1 MEWRPRRLRGFLVG
15 LGIVAGIVILDV
27 LLVIWITHRS
37 VGLLTFVLGLIVAL
51 SLPALVLMAYWLYSL
66 AGMQYT
72 LERNGLIITCGAAKQ
87 IIPMDSIQQIIP
99 GASRVLEGRMWGVRW
114 PGCWLGHGHL
124 AGLGLTLFYAT
135 TSLDEQL
142 LVITPTLTYAISP
155 DNQEAFVQDFETRRQ
170 LGPLKPWSQES
181 QQARFASWPIWS
193 DRMGHVI
200 LGLGLLLNASLF
212 AYLCGRYPE
221 LPLMVPLHFD
231 ASGAVDRSGMRASL
245 FVLPTIGLLVWT
257 GNGTLGVLLRAREH
271 VAAYLLWCGTLLVQ
285 ILLIVAVLTLL
296 R

>member
-1 MEWRPRRLRGFLVG
+1 MDWRPRRLRGFLIG

-27 LLVIWITHRS
+27 LLVIWITHRP
-37 VGLLTFVLGLIVAL
+37 VDLFTFVLGLIIAL

-66 AGMQYT
+66 AGMRYT

-87 IIPMDSIQQIIP
+87 IIPMDSIRQIMP
-99 GASRVLEGRMWGVRW
+99 GAGRILEGRLRGVRW
-114 PGCWLGHGHL
+114 PGLWLGHGSL
-124 AGLGLTLFYAT
+124 AGLGFTLFYAT
-135 TSLDEQL
+135 VPLDEQL

-155 DNQEAFVQDFETRRQ
+155 GDTEAFVQAFDSRRQ
-170 LGPLKPWSQES
+170 LGPLKRWLQES

-221 LPLMVPLHFD
+221 LPPMVPLHFD
-231 ASGAVDRSGMRASL
+231 ASGAVDRTGMRASL
-245 FVLPTIGLLVWT
+245 FILPTIGLLVWA